1 MDLRLRMVLLGLI
14 AGVVFAIVVA
24 AQGCGDHSKPVRH
37 GVHPEGRTPLAH
49 SRGSPAA
56 KRKPLRRPNA
66 RGAFF
71 SWRSGHSRRFDA
83 PTGRRVVAL
92 TFDDGPGIG
101 TQAILAELRRMHAPA
116 TFFVLGSMAAA
127 RPDVVRAEQSA
138 GMQVA
143 NHTWSHTALP
153 TLSAA
158 AQRDELS
165 RTQRLL
171 EQLTGRRPRFFRPPN
186 WRFGERTARV
196 AAGLHLTGVMRTV
209 DTRDWTLPGIDE
221 IVRRALSVEPG
232 GVVAMHDGG
241 GLTRAQTVAAV
252 PRIVSGL
259 RRRGL
264 RLVTVAELYG
274 R

>member
-14 AGVVFAIVVA
+14 AGVVFAIIVA
-24 AQGCGDHSKPVRH
+24 AQGCGHHAKPVRH
-37 GVHPEGRTPLAH
+37 GVHREGRTPLAH

-71 SWRSGHSRRFDA
+71 SWRGGHSRRFDA
-83 PTGRRVVAL
+83 PSGRRVVAL

-101 TQAILAELRRMHAPA
+101 TQAILAELRRLHAPA

-153 TLSAA
+153 TLPAA

-209 DTRDWTLPGIDE
+209 DTRDWTLPGADE

-264 RLVTVAELYG
+264 RLVTVAELYRG
-274 R
+274 